1 MSDLILCAKG
11 RRFEGEGAFLLC
23 VFKNNVSAAE
33 ICNYSF
39 YDTYVAVLNGVKM
52 MPHWDKFKRQEY
64 WKIWVRFAWNGTGT
78 SHGGITGASEFQTH
92 VTKFYHTEPPFPRP
106 TAWEFQISKH
116 LILEN
121 SSFVWK
127 YLLIKYLQDERR
139 NHLPTSAIRAK
150 GV

>member
-1 MSDLILCAKG
+1 
-11 RRFEGEGAFLLC
+11 
-23 VFKNNVSAAE
+23 
-33 ICNYSF
+33 
-39 YDTYVAVLNGVKM
+39 M
-52 MPHWDKFKRQEY
+52 MPHWDEFKWVRMGKERILVDGKFGLGLYGTGRAPAMGGLQGHLSFKRNVPQISY
-64 WKIWVRFAWNGTGT
+64 VDFFKFLGTENIVG
-78 SHGGITGASEFQTH
+78 
-92 VTKFYHTEPPFPRP
+92 P

-150 GV
+150 RV